1 MCVTLQQNTNWCH
14 AVTVRVPAN
23 PQFPKGGK
31 TPEQTTQWTARWA
44 PRFTVQC
51 QQGRGAIVVLLLS
64 IAICNCTR
72 PLSLITCVQQPKNSL
87 LPLLTFDRFF

>member
-1 MCVTLQQNTNWCH
+1 MCLYVCVTLQQNTNWCH

-23 PQFPKGGK
+23 PQFPKGEK
-31 TPEQTTQWTARWA
+31 TPEQATQWTARWA

-64 IAICNCTR
+64 
-72 PLSLITCVQQPKNSL
+72 LITCVQQPKNSL